1 MNYLDTAKDSAETV
15 IHTVGTFVRKE
26 KDPIEQAYITIF
38 LMLVIAATMFMAGWA
53 VGFGQGAMR

>member
-1 MNYLDTAKDSAETV
+1 MNFLDTAKDGAESA
-15 IHTVGTFVRKE
+15 IQTVGTFIQKE